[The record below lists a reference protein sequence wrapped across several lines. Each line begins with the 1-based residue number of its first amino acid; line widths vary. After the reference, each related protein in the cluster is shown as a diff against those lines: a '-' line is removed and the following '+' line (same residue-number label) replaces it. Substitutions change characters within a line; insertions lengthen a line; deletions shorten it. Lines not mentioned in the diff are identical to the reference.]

1 MWSQS
6 SWLPLVA
13 PSHSQVILLR
23 ANSETQFGTRAKQ
36 GKPDVE
42 FPHLSHVH
50 PELPHLWEVF
60 KTGCALHCFRY
71 ALPGSQGTH
80 TCIAR
85 LPARC
90 SCSGS
95 PNQPGLPSVPSRSGQ
110 VDQHLFNKHGT
121 KGRPVEKKRIAAPV
135 GRGSVHPC
143 LNRLAPRHTCLCP
156 PG

>member
-1 MWSQS
+1 MGVGIPSNQAAQYWS
-6 SWLPLVA
+6 A
-13 PSHSQVILLR
+13 PQRR
-23 ANSETQFGTRAKQ
+23 AGAKRCPR
-36 GKPDVE
+36 GKSRS
-42 FPHLSHVH
+42 PHLVEECVCIYPGGKSA
-50 PELPHLWEVF
+50 PD
-60 KTGCALHCFRY
+60 CFRY